1 MKPPVSHLETP
12 TPLTVTF
19 EAVMPAAMAVL
30 AEESGIKRASL
41 DPMASFVLSVLAGA
55 FVAFG
60 AIFATTVL
68 AGTMTTF
75 TADGTLA
82 SSAVLPYGIGR
93 LLAGLA
99 FCVGIIAV
107 IIAGAELFT
116 GNNLIVMA
124 WASGKVTTSALMFNW
139 VLVLTGNCAGAVL
152 TAGLMFLTT
161 QYTFGGGAVG
171 LVALNTANAKAAL
184 PLVPA
189 FTLGIMCNAL
199 VCLAVLDVL
208 QRQDECRSRVDGRAT
223 GRSLRRGRVRA
234 LHRERLLH
242 SDRAVHQGR
251 CAGLVL
257 EIGKQ
262 DCGGFS
268 GPDMEQFHLQSR
280 SGYGREHPRR
290 LSHGRRR
297 LLVCVPSE
305 ENGRAALL
313 NRERLGDALL
323 RRLRVRIKRRH
334 FRLLLRKSGS
344 LDSKELGDAL

>member
-1 MKPPVSHLETP
+1 
-12 TPLTVTF
+12 VTF

-41 DPMASFVLSVLAGA
+41 DPMVSLVLSVLAGA

-68 AGTMTTF
+68 AGTTTTF

-139 VLVLTGNCAGAVL
+139 VLVLTGNCVGAIL

-184 PLVPA
+184 PLMPA

-199 VCLAVLDVL
+199 VCLAVWMCYSARTNVDRVL
-208 QRQDECRSRVDGRAT
+208 TAVPPVAAFAAAGFEHCIANVYFIPMGLFIKAGAPDSFWKSVNRTAADFPDLTWSNFICNLVPVTAGNIL
-223 GRSLRRGRVRA
+223 GGSLMV
-234 LHRERLLH
+234 
-242 SDRAVHQGR
+242 
-251 CAGLVL
+251 
-257 EIGKQ
+257 
-262 DCGGFS
+262 
-268 GPDMEQFHLQSR
+268 
-280 SGYGREHPRR
+280 
-290 LSHGRRR
+290 
-297 LLVCVPSE
+297 
-305 ENGRAALL
+305 AA
-313 NRERLGDALL
+313 AYWF
-323 RRLRVRIKRRH
+323 VY
-334 FRLLLRKSGS
+334 LRKRT
-344 LDSKELGDAL
+344 DEPRP

>member
-1 MKPPVSHLETP
+1 
-12 TPLTVTF
+12 VTF

-41 DPMASFVLSVLAGA
+41 DPMVSFVLSVLAGA

-93 LLAGLA
+93 LLAGVA

-139 VLVLTGNCAGAVL
+139 VLVLTGNCVGAIL

-184 PLVPA
+184 PLMPA

-199 VCLAVLDVL
+199 VCLAVWMCYSARTNVDRVL
-208 QRQDECRSRVDGRAT
+208 TAVPPVAAFAAAGFEHCIANVYFIPMGLFIKAGAPDSFWKSVNRTAADFPDLTWSNFICNLVPVTAGNIL
-223 GRSLRRGRVRA
+223 GGSLMV
-234 LHRERLLH
+234 
-242 SDRAVHQGR
+242 
-251 CAGLVL
+251 
-257 EIGKQ
+257 
-262 DCGGFS
+262 
-268 GPDMEQFHLQSR
+268 
-280 SGYGREHPRR
+280 
-290 LSHGRRR
+290 
-297 LLVCVPSE
+297 
-305 ENGRAALL
+305 AA
-313 NRERLGDALL
+313 AYWF
-323 RRLRVRIKRRH
+323 VY
-334 FRLLLRKSGS
+334 LRKRT
-344 LDSKELGDAL
+344 DEPRP

>member
-1 MKPPVSHLETP
+1 VSRLETP
-12 TPLTVTF
+12 SPLTVTF

-30 AEESGIKRASL
+30 AEEGGIKRASL
-41 DPMASFVLSVLAGA
+41 DPMVSFVLSVLAGA

-139 VLVLTGNCAGAVL
+139 VLVFTGNCVGAIL

-199 VCLAVLDVL
+199 VCLAVWMCYSARTNVDRVL
-208 QRQDECRSRVDGRAT
+208 TAVPPVAAFAAAGFEHCIANVYFIPMGLFIKAGAPDSFWKSVNRTAADFPDLTWSNFICNLVPVTAGNILGGSLMVAAAYWFVYLRKRVD
-223 GRSLRRGRVRA
+223 
-234 LHRERLLH
+234 
-242 SDRAVHQGR
+242 Q
-251 CAGLVL
+251 
-257 EIGKQ
+257 
-262 DCGGFS
+262 
-268 GPDMEQFHLQSR
+268 
-280 SGYGREHPRR
+280 PR
-290 LSHGRRR
+290 
-297 LLVCVPSE
+297 P
-305 ENGRAALL
+305 
-313 NRERLGDALL
+313 
-323 RRLRVRIKRRH
+323 
-334 FRLLLRKSGS
+334 
-344 LDSKELGDAL
+344 

>member
-1 MKPPVSHLETP
+1 
-12 TPLTVTF
+12 
-19 EAVMPAAMAVL
+19 MPAAMAVL

-41 DPMASFVLSVLAGA
+41 DPMVSFVLSILAGA

-139 VLVLTGNCAGAVL
+139 VLVLTGNCVGAIL

-184 PLVPA
+184 PLRAGVHAWHHVQRAGLP
-189 FTLGIMCNAL
+189 CS
-199 VCLAVLDVL
+199 LDVL
-208 QRQDECRSRVDGRAT
+208 QRPDECRSRVDGRAT
-223 GRSLRRGRVRA
+223 DRGLRRGRVRA

-242 SDRAVHQGR
+242 SDGAVHQGR
-251 CAGLVL
+251 CAGLVP

-268 GPDMEQFHLQSR
+268 GPDLEQFHLQPR
-280 SGYGREHPRR
+280 SGYGRKHPRR

-297 LLVCVPSE
+297 LLVCVPAE
-305 ENGRAALL
+305 ENGRATPLS
-313 NRERLGDALL
+313 RERLGDALL

-334 FRLLLRKSGS
+334 VRLLLRNSGS
-344 LDSKELGDAL
+344 LDSKELGDEL

>member
-1 MKPPVSHLETP
+1 MKPPVSRLETP
-12 TPLTVTF
+12 SPLTVTF

-30 AEESGIKRASL
+30 AEEGGIKRASL
-41 DPMASFVLSVLAGA
+41 DPMVSFVLSVLAGA

-139 VLVLTGNCAGAVL
+139 VLVFTGNCVGAIL

-199 VCLAVLDVL
+199 VCLAVWMCYSARTNVDRVL
-208 QRQDECRSRVDGRAT
+208 TAVPPVAAFAAAGFEHCIANVYFIPMGLFIKAGAPDSFWKSVNRTAADFPDLTWSNFICNLVPVTAGNIL
-223 GRSLRRGRVRA
+223 GGSLMV
-234 LHRERLLH
+234 
-242 SDRAVHQGR
+242 
-251 CAGLVL
+251 
-257 EIGKQ
+257 
-262 DCGGFS
+262 
-268 GPDMEQFHLQSR
+268 
-280 SGYGREHPRR
+280 
-290 LSHGRRR
+290 
-297 LLVCVPSE
+297 
-305 ENGRAALL
+305 AA
-313 NRERLGDALL
+313 AYWF
-323 RRLRVRIKRRH
+323 VY
-334 FRLLLRKSGS
+334 LRKRT
-344 LDSKELGDAL
+344 DEPRP

>member
-41 DPMASFVLSVLAGA
+41 DPMVSLVLSVLAGA

-68 AGTMTTF
+68 AGTTTTF

-139 VLVLTGNCAGAVL
+139 VLVLTGNCVGAIL

-184 PLVPA
+184 PLMPA

-199 VCLAVLDVL
+199 VCLAVWMCYSARTNVDRVL
-208 QRQDECRSRVDGRAT
+208 TAVPPVAAFAAAGFEHCIANVYFIPMGLFIKAGAPDSFWKSVNRTAADFPDLTWSNFICNLVPVTAGNIL
-223 GRSLRRGRVRA
+223 GGSLMV
-234 LHRERLLH
+234 
-242 SDRAVHQGR
+242 
-251 CAGLVL
+251 
-257 EIGKQ
+257 
-262 DCGGFS
+262 
-268 GPDMEQFHLQSR
+268 
-280 SGYGREHPRR
+280 
-290 LSHGRRR
+290 
-297 LLVCVPSE
+297 
-305 ENGRAALL
+305 AA
-313 NRERLGDALL
+313 AYWF
-323 RRLRVRIKRRH
+323 VY
-334 FRLLLRKSGS
+334 LRKRT
-344 LDSKELGDAL
+344 DEPRP

>member
-1 MKPPVSHLETP
+1 
-12 TPLTVTF
+12 VTF

-41 DPMASFVLSVLAGA
+41 DPMVSFVLSILAGA

-139 VLVLTGNCAGAVL
+139 VLVLTGNCVGAIL

-199 VCLAVLDVL
+199 VCLAVWMCYSARTNVDRVL
-208 QRQDECRSRVDGRAT
+208 TAVPPIAAFAAAGFEHCIANVYFIPMGLFIKAGAPDSFWKSVNRTAADFPDLTWSNFICNLVPVTAGNIL
-223 GRSLRRGRVRA
+223 GGSLMV
-234 LHRERLLH
+234 
-242 SDRAVHQGR
+242 
-251 CAGLVL
+251 
-257 EIGKQ
+257 
-262 DCGGFS
+262 
-268 GPDMEQFHLQSR
+268 
-280 SGYGREHPRR
+280 
-290 LSHGRRR
+290 
-297 LLVCVPSE
+297 
-305 ENGRAALL
+305 AA
-313 NRERLGDALL
+313 AYWF
-323 RRLRVRIKRRH
+323 VY
-334 FRLLLRKSGS
+334 LRKRT
-344 LDSKELGDAL
+344 DEPRP

>member
-1 MKPPVSHLETP
+1 MKPPVSRLETP
-12 TPLTVTF
+12 SPLTVTF

-41 DPMASFVLSVLAGA
+41 DPMVSFVLSVLAGA

-93 LLAGLA
+93 LLAGVA

-139 VLVLTGNCAGAVL
+139 VLVLTGNCVGAIL

-184 PLVPA
+184 PLTPA

-199 VCLAVLDVL
+199 VCLAVWMCYSARTNVDRVL
-208 QRQDECRSRVDGRAT
+208 TAVPPVAAFAAAGFEHCIANVYFIPMGLFIKAGAPDSFWKSVNRTAADFPDLTWSNFICNLVPAT
-223 GRSLRRGRVRA
+223 AGNILGGSLMV
-234 LHRERLLH
+234 
-242 SDRAVHQGR
+242 
-251 CAGLVL
+251 
-257 EIGKQ
+257 
-262 DCGGFS
+262 
-268 GPDMEQFHLQSR
+268 
-280 SGYGREHPRR
+280 
-290 LSHGRRR
+290 
-297 LLVCVPSE
+297 
-305 ENGRAALL
+305 AA
-313 NRERLGDALL
+313 AYWF
-323 RRLRVRIKRRH
+323 VY
-334 FRLLLRKSGS
+334 LRKRT
-344 LDSKELGDAL
+344 DEPRP

>member
-1 MKPPVSHLETP
+1 
-12 TPLTVTF
+12 
-19 EAVMPAAMAVL
+19 MPAAMAVL
-30 AEESGIKRASL
+30 AEEGGIKRASL
-41 DPMASFVLSVLAGA
+41 DPMVSFVLSVLAGA

-139 VLVLTGNCAGAVL
+139 VLVFTGNCVGAIL

-199 VCLAVLDVL
+199 VCLAVWMCYSARTNVDRVL
-208 QRQDECRSRVDGRAT
+208 TAVPPVAAFAAAGFEHCIANVYFIPMGLFIKAGAPDSFWKSVNRTAADFPDLTWSNFICNLVPVTAGNIL
-223 GRSLRRGRVRA
+223 GGSLMV
-234 LHRERLLH
+234 
-242 SDRAVHQGR
+242 
-251 CAGLVL
+251 
-257 EIGKQ
+257 
-262 DCGGFS
+262 
-268 GPDMEQFHLQSR
+268 
-280 SGYGREHPRR
+280 
-290 LSHGRRR
+290 
-297 LLVCVPSE
+297 
-305 ENGRAALL
+305 AA
-313 NRERLGDALL
+313 AYWF
-323 RRLRVRIKRRH
+323 VY
-334 FRLLLRKSGS
+334 LRKRA
-344 LDSKELGDAL
+344 DQPRP

>member
-1 MKPPVSHLETP
+1 MKPPVSRLETP
-12 TPLTVTF
+12 SPLTVTF

-41 DPMASFVLSVLAGA
+41 EPMVSFVLSVLAGA

-93 LLAGLA
+93 LLTGLA

-139 VLVLTGNCAGAVL
+139 VLVLTGNCVGAVL

-184 PLVPA
+184 PLMPA

-199 VCLAVLDVL
+199 VCLAVWMCYSARTNVDRVL
-208 QRQDECRSRVDGRAT
+208 TAVPPIAAFAAAGFEHCIANVYFIPMGLFIKAGAPDSFWKSVNRTAADFPDLTWSNFICNLVPVTAGNIL
-223 GRSLRRGRVRA
+223 GGSLMV
-234 LHRERLLH
+234 
-242 SDRAVHQGR
+242 
-251 CAGLVL
+251 
-257 EIGKQ
+257 
-262 DCGGFS
+262 
-268 GPDMEQFHLQSR
+268 
-280 SGYGREHPRR
+280 
-290 LSHGRRR
+290 
-297 LLVCVPSE
+297 
-305 ENGRAALL
+305 AA
-313 NRERLGDALL
+313 AYWF
-323 RRLRVRIKRRH
+323 VY
-334 FRLLLRKSGS
+334 LRKRT
-344 LDSKELGDAL
+344 DEPRP

>member
-1 MKPPVSHLETP
+1 MKPPVSRLETP
-12 TPLTVTF
+12 LPLTVTF

-41 DPMASFVLSVLAGA
+41 DPMVSFVLSVLAGA

-60 AIFATTVL
+60 AIFSTTVL

-75 TADGTLA
+75 APDGTLA

-124 WASGKVTTSALMFNW
+124 WAGGKVTTSALMFNW
-139 VLVLTGNCAGAVL
+139 VLVLTGNCVGAIL

-184 PLVPA
+184 ALVPA

-199 VCLAVLDVL
+199 VCLAVWMCYSARTNVDRVL
-208 QRQDECRSRVDGRAT
+208 TAVPPVAAFAAAGFEHCIANVYFIPIGLFIKAGAPDSFWKSVNRTAADFPDLTWSNFICNLVPVTAGNIL
-223 GRSLRRGRVRA
+223 GGSLMV
-234 LHRERLLH
+234 
-242 SDRAVHQGR
+242 
-251 CAGLVL
+251 
-257 EIGKQ
+257 
-262 DCGGFS
+262 
-268 GPDMEQFHLQSR
+268 
-280 SGYGREHPRR
+280 
-290 LSHGRRR
+290 
-297 LLVCVPSE
+297 
-305 ENGRAALL
+305 AA
-313 NRERLGDALL
+313 AYWF
-323 RRLRVRIKRRH
+323 VY
-334 FRLLLRKSGS
+334 LRKRT
-344 LDSKELGDAL
+344 DEPRP

>member
-1 MKPPVSHLETP
+1 MKPPVSRLETP
-12 TPLTVTF
+12 SPLTVTF

-41 DPMASFVLSVLAGA
+41 DPMVSFVLSVLAGA

-93 LLAGLA
+93 LLAGVA

-139 VLVLTGNCAGAVL
+139 VLVLTGNCVGAIL

-199 VCLAVLDVL
+199 VCLAVWMCYSARTNVDRVL
-208 QRQDECRSRVDGRAT
+208 TAVPPVAAFAAAGFEHCIANVYFIPMGLFIKAGAPDSFWKSVNRTAADFPDLTWSNFICNLVPVTAGNIL
-223 GRSLRRGRVRA
+223 GGSLMV
-234 LHRERLLH
+234 
-242 SDRAVHQGR
+242 
-251 CAGLVL
+251 
-257 EIGKQ
+257 
-262 DCGGFS
+262 
-268 GPDMEQFHLQSR
+268 
-280 SGYGREHPRR
+280 
-290 LSHGRRR
+290 
-297 LLVCVPSE
+297 
-305 ENGRAALL
+305 AA
-313 NRERLGDALL
+313 AYWF
-323 RRLRVRIKRRH
+323 VY
-334 FRLLLRKSGS
+334 LRKRT
-344 LDSKELGDAL
+344 DEPRP